1 MSSYPV
7 KWCWQRQ
14 WQHAHAMFER
24 CSERYP
30 KIAELWL
37 VEIDR
42 LDRCRPK
49 NTVDTKLK
57 CATNN

>member
-7 KWCWQRQ
+7 SWPWQRQ
-14 WQHAHAMFER
+14 WDHAHEMFER
-24 CSERYP
+24 CSGRYP

-42 LDRCRPK
+42 LDRCKPK
-49 NTVDTKLK
+49 NTVDNHLESAK
-57 CATNN
+57 NN